1 MLIGVEA
8 HSVRV
13 DGHVGEINASILGT
27 LDRTA
32 VGAATDL
39 AVLHRAANVNN
50 VRSAW
55 RRVDRH
61 VVRALRCAVA
71 ERGETRSSVRI
82 AGQRGP
88 AAVRPTGEERRSWH
102 VRVIDAT
109 EGGTGSRHTAVG
121 FGALQNCTAPPD
133 FAGNTAVGA
142 GALRDDTTGNFNTA
156 IGDSALKLNTEGD
169 VNTAIGLDA
178 LVSNTT
184 GDSNTA
190 TGGNALFNNTEGFQ
204 NTATVGV
211 RAP

>member
-13 DGHVGEINASILGT
+13 NGHVGEINASIFGT

-71 ERGETRSSVRI
+71 ERGETRSSVRMLDSVVQPPFVPPVRSVA
-82 AGQRGP
+82 AGTFASLTRRKEAPGH
-88 AAVRPTGEERRSWH
+88 ATRRS
-102 VRVIDAT
+102 VLARFRTVPLRPISQGTRPLVLERCAT
-109 EGGTGSRHTAVG
+109 T
-121 FGALQNCTAPPD
+121 PP
-133 FAGNTAVGA
+133 
-142 GALRDDTTGNFNTA
+142 
-156 IGDSALKLNTEGD
+156 
-169 VNTAIGLDA
+169 
-178 LVSNTT
+178 
-184 GDSNTA
+184 A
-190 TGGNALFNNTEGFQ
+190 TSI
-204 NTATVGV
+204 
-211 RAP
+211 RP